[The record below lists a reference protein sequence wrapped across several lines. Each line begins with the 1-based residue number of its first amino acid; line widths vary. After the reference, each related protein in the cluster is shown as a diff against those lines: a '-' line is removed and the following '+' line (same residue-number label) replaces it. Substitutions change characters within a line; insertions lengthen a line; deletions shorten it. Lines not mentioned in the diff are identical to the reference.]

1 MCSQNK
7 SSNESKRTRL
17 CLLLPSDFLFWKLHN
32 FTTYCVQICE
42 GYNIDRTMEVDM
54 DKRAY
59 SDPEDPRNLFA
70 AMYGGVYKREDP
82 YDLRCGIYY
91 YLHIYRSRYYHP
103 DLRYSGLS
111 PDQMQYLKSFMEKR
125 GRRRSSFRGWS
136 GLKDPYDPR

>member
-1 MCSQNK
+1 
-7 SSNESKRTRL
+7 
-17 CLLLPSDFLFWKLHN
+17 
-32 FTTYCVQICE
+32 
-42 GYNIDRTMEVDM
+42 M

-91 YLHIYRSRYYHP
+91 YLHIYRSRYYLAN
-103 DLRYSGLS
+103 LRYSGLS

>member
-1 MCSQNK
+1 M
-7 SSNESKRTRL
+7 
-17 CLLLPSDFLFWKLHN
+17 FWKLHI

-82 YDLRCGIYY
+82 YDLRCGIY
-91 YLHIYRSRYYHP
+91 LLLST
-103 DLRYSGLS
+103 DLDIITPTSVTAAS
-111 PDQMQYLKSFMEKR
+111 PPTRCSI
-125 GRRRSSFRGWS
+125 
-136 GLKDPYDPR
+136 

>member
-1 MCSQNK
+1 MSPK
-7 SSNESKRTRL
+7 THL
-17 CLLLPSDFLFWKLHN
+17 CLLLPSDFLFWKLHI

-91 YLHIYRSRYYHP
+91 YLQI
-103 DLRYSGLS
+103 
-111 PDQMQYLKSFMEKR
+111 
-125 GRRRSSFRGWS
+125 
-136 GLKDPYDPR
+136 

>member
-1 MCSQNK
+1 MGVCSQNK

-17 CLLLPSDFLFWKLHN
+17 CLLLPSDLLFWKLLN
-32 FTTYCVQICE
+32 FTTCFVQICE

-82 YDLRCGIYY
+82 YDFRCGIYY
-91 YLHIYRSRYYHP
+91 YLHIYISTDIIAP
-103 DLRYSGLS
+103 TSVTAAS
-111 PDQMQYLKSFMEKR
+111 PPTRCSI
-125 GRRRSSFRGWS
+125 
-136 GLKDPYDPR
+136 

>member
-1 MCSQNK
+1 M
-7 SSNESKRTRL
+7 
-17 CLLLPSDFLFWKLHN
+17 FWKLHI

-91 YLHIYRSRYYHP
+91 YCLRSRP
-103 DLRYSGLS
+103 I
-111 PDQMQYLKSFMEKR
+111 YLNVVRPSV
-125 GRRRSSFRGWS
+125 S
-136 GLKDPYDPR
+136 

>member
-1 MCSQNK
+1 M
-7 SSNESKRTRL
+7 
-17 CLLLPSDFLFWKLHN
+17 FWKLHI

-91 YLHIYRSRYYHP
+91 YLPVHSEGIWGLMIAWVTVDCRSPWSHC
-103 DLRYSGLS
+103 
-111 PDQMQYLKSFMEKR
+111 
-125 GRRRSSFRGWS
+125 RS
-136 GLKDPYDPR
+136 L

>member
-17 CLLLPSDFLFWKLHN
+17 CLLLPSDLLFWKLLN
-32 FTTYCVQICE
+32 FTTCFVQICE

-82 YDLRCGIYY
+82 YDFRCGIYY
-91 YLHIYRSRYYHP
+91 YLHIYRYYHP
-103 DLRYSGLS
+103 DLHYSGLS